1 MIKKTILP
9 ILLVLILVFA
19 MMPMAASAEDAGTGH
34 AGQDGWTE
42 WNDEK
47 KLPNEAGK
55 YYLTKDVTIKASWSV
70 PEGKTTLCLNGKT
83 IKLELPEGKTGR
95 VINIANHDK
104 LTICDHSS
112 GGSGRITGG
121 NADNGAGVNNQG
133 TFTMEGGSISGN
145 TARNYGAG
153 VNNQGTFTM
162 EEGSISGNTANC
174 GGGVENRGT
183 FTMSGGS
190 ISDNTANGNP
200 GGGVMNSST
209 FTMSG
214 GSISGNTANYGAGV
228 ENDGAFTM
236 SGGSISGNTAINFG
250 GGVEVLNNGT
260 LNIGSGDNEESRD
273 ITISGNKN
281 KKGDGKTDNVYLH
294 SGNMINV
301 TGEVSAASKIG
312 VTTESQPADQAPV
325 VFTSG
330 LSGKGNISNFFSD
343 EGYAV
348 TETEGNSPEAQL
360 TAHKHEWTIWE
371 TEVSGTYKIKCT
383 GCTFGECTVTATAE
397 DRDYTGEPYDGVT
410 ITAQPALPPE
420 LFITWTYEGRDGTD
434 YDASETGPTNAGT
447 YTATAIVNVR
457 ANPTI
462 INKQISLDFSINKA
476 QSTVTTEPASAQN
489 LTYNA
494 AEQQLV
500 TAGTA
505 SGGRMQYAI
514 GEDDRTAPTSGWS
527 DDIPEKTDSGTYNVW
542 YKAKGDSNHYDSE
555 PGCVKASIAQTK
567 SFVISEPNA
576 LSLTYNAAEQQLV
589 TAGTASG
596 GTMQYAI
603 GEDDRTAPT
612 SGWSGDI
619 PEKTDA
625 GTYNVWY
632 KAKGDSNHYDSEPG
646 CVKAGIAQTEL
657 TIIAKNMILPYN
669 GKKQGPV
676 NTKYEDPTEIKDVVT
691 VSGLKGSDKLT
702 GITIDG
708 QGKEIGEYDLMPS
721 KAAIGAKGKA
731 TGSYDITYVRGT
743 LTIKEAITEV
753 TLSKKSYIY
762 NGQVQKPT
770 VTVKAGDKILAE
782 DTDYTAA
789 WSNAASKAAGPY
801 TVTITGKGN
810 YAGMTKATYKINKAA
825 NPLTIKGKT
834 ATIKYKKLKKKA
846 KKRRWRSPR

>member
-1 MIKKTILP
+1 MIKKKILP
-9 ILLVLILVFA
+9 ILLGLILASA

-55 YYLTKDVTIKASWSV
+55 YYLTQDVTIVGTWSV
-70 PEGKTTLCLNGKT
+70 PGGETTLCLNGKT

-95 VINIANHDK
+95 VINIASHDK

-228 ENDGAFTM
+228 ENGGAFTM

-250 GGVEVLNNGT
+250 GGVEALNNGT
-260 LNIGSGDNEESRD
+260 LNIGSGENEEIRD
-273 ITISGNKN
+273 ITISGN
-281 KKGDGKTDNVYLH
+281 KKGDGKTDNIYLP
-294 SGNMINV
+294 SGNMINF

-494 AEQQLV
+494 AEPHLQ
-500 TAGTA
+500 
-505 SGGRMQYAI
+505 
-514 GEDDRTAPTSGWS
+514 
-527 DDIPEKTDSGTYNVW
+527 
-542 YKAKGDSNHYDSE
+542 
-555 PGCVKASIAQTK
+555 C
-567 SFVISEPNA
+567 
-576 LSLTYNAAEQQLV
+576 
-589 TAGTASG
+589 
-596 GTMQYAI
+596 
-603 GEDDRTAPT
+603 
-612 SGWSGDI
+612 
-619 PEKTDA
+619 
-625 GTYNVWY
+625 
-632 KAKGDSNHYDSEPG
+632 
-646 CVKAGIAQTEL
+646 C
-657 TIIAKNMILPYN
+657 
-669 GKKQGPV
+669 
-676 NTKYEDPTEIKDVVT
+676 
-691 VSGLKGSDKLT
+691 
-702 GITIDG
+702 
-708 QGKEIGEYDLMPS
+708 
-721 KAAIGAKGKA
+721 
-731 TGSYDITYVRGT
+731 
-743 LTIKEAITEV
+743 
-753 TLSKKSYIY
+753 
-762 NGQVQKPT
+762 
-770 VTVKAGDKILAE
+770 
-782 DTDYTAA
+782 
-789 WSNAASKAAGPY
+789 
-801 TVTITGKGN
+801 
-810 YAGMTKATYKINKAA
+810 
-825 NPLTIKGKT
+825 
-834 ATIKYKKLKKKA
+834 
-846 KKRRWRSPR
+846 

>member
-145 TARNYGAG
+145 TTDNGAG

-214 GSISGNTANYGAGV
+214 GSISGNTAK
-228 ENDGAFTM
+228 
-236 SGGSISGNTAINFG
+236 SFG
-250 GGVEVLNNGT
+250 GGVEALNNGT
-260 LNIGSGDNEESRD
+260 LNIGSGENEEIRD
-273 ITISGNKN
+273 ITISGN
-281 KKGDGKTDNVYLH
+281 KKGDGKTDNIYLP
-294 SGNMINV
+294 SGNMINF

-312 VTTESQPADQAPV
+312 VTTKSQPADQAPV

-494 AEQQLV
+494 AEQL
-500 TAGTA
+500 
-505 SGGRMQYAI
+505 
-514 GEDDRTAPTSGWS
+514 
-527 DDIPEKTDSGTYNVW
+527 
-542 YKAKGDSNHYDSE
+542 
-555 PGCVKASIAQTK
+555 
-567 SFVISEPNA
+567 
-576 LSLTYNAAEQQLV
+576 LV

-612 SGWSGDI
+612 SGWSDDI

-657 TIIAKNMILPYN
+657 TIIAKNKILPYN

-676 NTKYEDPTEIKDVVT
+676 NATYEDPTEIKDVVT

-753 TLSKKSYIY
+753 TLSKASYIY

-789 WSNAASKAAGPY
+789 WSNASSTNAGTY
-801 TVTITGKGN
+801 TVTITGKTNSVDYDGTEHVQDQQ
-810 YAGMTKATYKINKAA
+810 GRQPTDHEGKDRHDQIQKAEE
-825 NPLTIKGKT
+825 KGKD
-834 ATIKYKKLKKKA
+834 AGGHQGDQVHEGCEGQEDLHAFFRQEKGQELQEVL
-846 KKRRWRSPR
+846 